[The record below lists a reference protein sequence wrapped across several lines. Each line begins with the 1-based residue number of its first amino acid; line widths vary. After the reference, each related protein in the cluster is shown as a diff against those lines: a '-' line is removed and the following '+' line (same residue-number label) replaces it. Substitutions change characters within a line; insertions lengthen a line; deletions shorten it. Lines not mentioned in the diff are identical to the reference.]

1 MSRRLE
7 ASGKSSMCEATTDFC
22 DWSDCPPP
30 SPTHTC
36 VHTAATSP
44 AGSPGSAGTTVE
56 STTSEPSTEVAGTPP
71 EEQTTRYAELRVEKH
86 RKLCCFIESLW
97 ISVLDVIHQG
107 KIYSVLA
114 LWLVQSVH
122 ASTAACL
129 CRRVGSCVHIYLWKQ
144 NLLSPWCS
152 HFLGENIFTLPW
164 RPQPSSK
171 NFSAISICT
180 STLTGEVVMSFWWL
194 SKAKLS
200 VRWAV
205 LSLTLE
211 EN

>member
-1 MSRRLE
+1 MRAHSCYFTSGITRIGRYNCGEHNLRAQYRGGRNPTWGTNNQVCWVTRR
-7 ASGKSSMCEATTDFC
+7 
-22 DWSDCPPP
+22 
-30 SPTHTC
+30 
-36 VHTAATSP
+36 
-44 AGSPGSAGTTVE
+44 
-56 STTSEPSTEVAGTPP
+56 EP
-71 EEQTTRYAELRVEKH
+71 
-86 RKLCCFIESLW
+86 CCFIESLW